1 MFDRSLWQESF
12 GKWPTWPCPACNSV
26 ALTLSDKKSALLC
39 EETGPSSREH
49 DHEAWEPDWI
59 NKRFVALLKCHNPTC
74 GELVGIGGHATV
86 HEWQYYDDDG
96 HGQSDYSD
104 QYTPIFFDRAPP
116 IFPIPEQCPAAVKAH
131 LAAAFALIWFDVGSA
146 ANRMRAGVEALLDD
160 QRIQKSKSGSKKRQ
174 YLTTH
179 VRIEKL
185 EVKNPDAAQYLMA
198 IKWLGNTGSHGA
210 TSNLSRDDL
219 LNAAE
224 FFEAAVDLLYVKRA
238 TKIRRLASE
247 INRRK
252 GPKKRSK
259 RRNDGDATF

>member
-1 MFDRSLWQESF
+1 
-12 GKWPTWPCPACNSV
+12 
-26 ALTLSDKKSALLC
+26 
-39 EETGPSSREH
+39 
-49 DHEAWEPDWI
+49 
-59 NKRFVALLKCHNPTC
+59 
-74 GELVGIGGHATV
+74 
-86 HEWQYYDDDG
+86 
-96 HGQSDYSD
+96 
-104 QYTPIFFDRAPP
+104 
-116 IFPIPEQCPAAVKAH
+116 
-131 LAAAFALIWFDVGSA
+131 
-146 ANRMRAGVEALLDD
+146 MRAGVEALLDD